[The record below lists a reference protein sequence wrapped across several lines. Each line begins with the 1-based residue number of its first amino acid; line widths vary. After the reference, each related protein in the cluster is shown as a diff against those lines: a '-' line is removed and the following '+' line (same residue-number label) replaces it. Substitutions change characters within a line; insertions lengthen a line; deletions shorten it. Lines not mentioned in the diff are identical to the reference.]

1 MADKTINELVE
12 ASQILPQDL
21 FVLQQENAAK
31 KLSGQTLVNY
41 LLKMIDGHGGVSSYG
56 KVATEGLID
65 TYRLTFADESTLDI
79 PVANGRAIT
88 SIQQTKIEGLI
99 RTYTIQF
106 NDKTSI
112 EFVVADG
119 RSVESVTKTA
129 SVDLEDTYTINYND
143 GTTSTFTVTNGSK
156 GEKGDNTYTWIKYAS
171 QKPTE
176 TSHDFGDIADNWIGI
191 YAGSEAEAPVDWKQ
205 YTWFEIKGKQ
215 GDTGAPAT
223 LISVEVEYQVSDSGT
238 IVPYGNWATS
248 VPVVAQGKFLWT
260 RTTQTFNTG
269 VPVVAYSVSRMGI
282 DGAGSVSSVA
292 GVSPDSNGNVP
303 LSAQDLGALPSSG
316 GAMTGPIN
324 MNGLAIQ
331 NVADPV
337 ENGDAASK
345 GFVNAAVRKAAPRN
359 LLDNSNFRNPMNQRA
374 RTIYTGTGGK
384 VYTIDRWLTWSTN
397 TISIVNGGISVGANS
412 VGGTGHLQQYL
423 PLSHIDVNKVYTAAF
438 ENVDGNIHCVSGKF
452 SDGFGDVAANN
463 VYCYVGTDV
472 AIFQL
477 HTGIYKWAAL
487 YEGEYTAGT
496 LPEYQPKGYA
506 EEWLECRRYYKSY
519 NPYDVSFVASLT
531 NGIAYISVNF
541 PENPMRTDDLSYE
554 GSGAF
559 YISSDVYT
567 GNSQEDVVIHKSSKN
582 SVTLKITVPT
592 NSTATATCEK
602 VTSRF
607 AISADL

>member
-56 KVATEGLID
+56 KVATDGLID
-65 TYRLTFADESTLDI
+65 TYRLTFADESILDI
-79 PVANGRAIT
+79 SVTNGRAIT

-106 NDKTSI
+106 NDKTSV
-112 EFVVADG
+112 EFTVADG

-129 SVDLEDTYTINYND
+129 TVDLEDTYTINYND
-143 GTTSTFTVTNGSK
+143 GTTSTFSVTNGAK

-176 TSHDFGDIADNWIGI
+176 ASHDFGDIADNWIGI
-191 YAGSEAEAPVDWKQ
+191 YAGSEAEAPADWKQ

-215 GDTGAPAT
+215 GDTGAPAI
-223 LISVEVEYQVSDSGT
+223 LISVNVEYQVSDSGT
-238 IVPYGNWATS
+238 IVPYGNWSTS

-359 LLDNSNFRNPMNQRA
+359 LLDNSDFRNPVNQRGQ
-374 RTIYTGTGGK
+374 TIYDADG
-384 VYTIDRWLTWSTN
+384 YCFDRWVIWHQNGCTVSYDAEKKCVRIESVKNTTLYQRLPKGVLDPNKKYTQAYCLTNGRIVISTRIDYSPEKYDSVEGIML
-397 TISIVNGGISVGANS
+397 TDGQTLEIVW
-412 VGGTGHLQQYL
+412 T
-423 PLSHIDVNKVYTAAF
+423 
-438 ENVDGNIHCVSGKF
+438 
-452 SDGFGDVAANN
+452 
-463 VYCYVGTDV
+463 
-472 AIFQL
+472 
-477 HTGIYKWAAL
+477 AL
-487 YEGEYTAGT
+487 YEGEYTAET
-496 LPEYQPKGYA
+496 LPEYQPKDDDVELA
-506 EEWLECRRYYKSY
+506 ECQRYLLMGVLTGVPANRWDKMIGFVVPTPVTMISG
-519 NPYDVSFVASLT
+519 NPSIIGSCY
-531 NGIAYISVNF
+531 VN
-541 PENPMRTDDLSYE
+541 NTDSPSTRPNVKVMSTACHKNHIYLYCQFDSSAE
-554 GSGAF
+554 AQKVCSINFEAGSG
-559 YISSDVYT
+559 ISL
-567 GNSQEDVVIHKSSKN
+567 E
-582 SVTLKITVPT
+582 L
-592 NSTATATCEK
+592 
-602 VTSRF
+602 
-607 AISADL
+607 